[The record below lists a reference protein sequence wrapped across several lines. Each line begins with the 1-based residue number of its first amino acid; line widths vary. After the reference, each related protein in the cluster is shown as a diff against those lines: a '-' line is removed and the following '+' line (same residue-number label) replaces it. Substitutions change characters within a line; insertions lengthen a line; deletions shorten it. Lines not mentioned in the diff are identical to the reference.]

1 MIVMIVDC
9 GGGRYLDS
17 FVGFTSWRD
26 MLTLGCDNIHDISK
40 GYRSVGVGMAVHA
53 S

>member
-1 MIVMIVDC
+1 ME
-9 GGGRYLDS
+9 GGNLTV

-26 MLTLGCDNIHDISK
+26 MLTLGCDNIHDKSK